1 MGERE
6 ATRGQSR
13 MTEQLPRAEDPAA
26 DGEDSDAPVTFT
38 RAGIGQGLKTTIPL
52 EIGGIVYG
60 VIFGVVAAN
69 VGWSGGAAV
78 VMSALVNS
86 GAAQVAATDL
96 WAVPPPMLTIWLT
109 TALVSMRYLVLGASL
124 RPWLSQLSQGRAYG
138 SLFTLTDQSWALAFL
153 EYRSGR
159 RDAGFLLGSGLAFF
173 GSWCIGTAVGITI
186 GNVLPNPEVWSLDFM
201 PTAIFVAL
209 VAGLWSGKGDAIPW
223 LAAGIV
229 SILVHNTL
237 PGPWYVPLGA
247 AAGLLAGLVAERWRH
262 ES

>member
-1 MGERE
+1 MK
-6 ATRGQSR
+6 
-13 MTEQLPRAEDPAA
+13 EQIPRAGNAAA
-26 DGEDSDAPVTFT
+26 DDQASDAPVTFT
-38 RAGIGQGLKTTIPL
+38 LAGIGSGPKKTIPL
-52 EIGGIVYG
+52 ELGGV
-60 VIFGVVAAN
+60 VWVMVFGVVAAN
-69 VGWSGGAAV
+69 VGWTAGEAV

-96 WAVPPPMLTIWLT
+96 WATPPPMFTIWFT
-109 TALVSMRYLVLGASL
+109 TALVSLRYLVLGASL
-124 RPWLSQLSQGRAYG
+124 RPWLGQISPIRAYG

-173 GSWCIGTAVGITI
+173 SSWSIGTALGITI
-186 GNVLPNPEVWSLDFM
+186 GNVLPDPEAWSLDFM

-209 VAGLWSGKGDAIPW
+209 VAGLWRGKDDALPW

-229 SILVHNTL
+229 SILVHAFM

-247 AAGLLAGLVAERWRH
+247 MAGLIAGLGSQRWLH
-262 ES
+262 AS

>member
-1 MGERE
+1 MKTQPPHAG
-6 ATRGQSR
+6 AV
-13 MTEQLPRAEDPAA
+13 AA
-26 DGEDSDAPVTFT
+26 DGEASDAAVTFT
-38 RAGIGQGLKTTIPL
+38 LAGIGRGLQTTIPL
-52 EIGGIVYG
+52 EVGGVVYG

-69 VGWSGGAAV
+69 VGWTGIEAV
-78 VMSALVNS
+78 VMSALANS

-96 WAVPPPMLTIWLT
+96 WATPPPMLTIWVT

-124 RPWLSQLSQGRAYG
+124 RPWLSQISAGRAYG
-138 SLFTLTDQSWALAFL
+138 ALFTLTDQSWALAFL

-173 GSWCIGTAVGITI
+173 ASWCIGTAVGITI
-186 GNVLPNPEVWSLDFM
+186 GNVLPDPEAWSLDFM

-223 LAAGIV
+223 LTAGIV
-229 SILVHNTL
+229 SILVHAAL

-247 AAGLLAGLVAERWRH
+247 GAGLIAGRVAERWRH
-262 ES
+262 AS